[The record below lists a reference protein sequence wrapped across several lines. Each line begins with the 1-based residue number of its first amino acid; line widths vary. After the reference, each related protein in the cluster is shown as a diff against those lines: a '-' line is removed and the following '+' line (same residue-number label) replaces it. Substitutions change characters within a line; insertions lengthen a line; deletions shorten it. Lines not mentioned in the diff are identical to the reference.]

1 MAGIEFQGVSKI
13 YSRQSRE
20 FFWRF
25 LIEAF
30 GGRKAVPHYALRD
43 ISFRVS
49 QGESLAIIGRN
60 GAGKSTL
67 LNLVAGITVP
77 ESGSVKVSGRVS
89 ALLELGSGFHP
100 DLTGRENVRIN
111 AALLGLTRD
120 ELNGRMGRIIEFS
133 EIEGSI
139 DEPLRTYSQGM
150 VMRLAF
156 AVAVHV
162 DPDIVL
168 IDEVLAVGD
177 RGFQRKC
184 LDRLRK
190 LRREGKILLCVSHL
204 KDMLLDLCD
213 TGLWIEAGRMMRHG
227 PVAEVLALYEESLQQ
242 TVHPPT

>member
-1 MAGIEFQGVSKI
+1 MAEIEFQSVSKI

-30 GGRKAVPHYALRD
+30 GGRKAAPHYALRD

-49 QGESLAIIGRN
+49 SGESVAIIGKN

-67 LNLVAGITVP
+67 LNLVAGITAP
-77 ESGSVKVSGRVS
+77 ESGLVRVDGRVS

-100 DLTGRENVRIN
+100 DLTGRENARIN
-111 AALLGLTRD
+111 AALLGLTRN
-120 ELNGRMGRIIEFS
+120 ELNSRIQRIIEFS
-133 EIEGSI
+133 ELEDSI

-150 VMRLAF
+150 IMRLAF
-156 AVAVHV
+156 SVAVHV

-168 IDEVLAVGD
+168 IDEVLVVGD

-190 LRREGKILLCVSHL
+190 LRREGKILLCVSHMR
-204 KDMLLDLCD
+204 DILLELCD
-213 TGLWIEAGRMMRHG
+213 TGLWIEAGRLMHHG
-227 PVAEVLALYEESLQQ
+227 PVAEVLALYEESLQEA
-242 TVHPPT
+242 VHPPT